1 MGISTQSRG
10 IGGSLLLAAA
20 LLLGCASLPISNTRS
35 FYYFGAPEPGDPWSR
50 KIEGWQL
57 RQVAADGPVS
67 ARDRERAEHSAV
79 SAAALGSDL
88 GREYASFRSDQQRAL
103 ARRVAEW
110 IQSESVRHYRAD
122 GPVDH
127 WATLQETLA
136 QDGDDCDGLEL
147 LVYKALLD
155 LGFRRDQVYR
165 AVVYRKRD
173 GQHHMVTFW
182 FEDASDPWVIDP
194 TGAMTYGMPRMSELP
209 EWAPLRVFSETRDFV
224 VRKPSSPAASETPS

>member
-1 MGISTQSRG
+1 MGFSTQRRRVQAA
-10 IGGSLLLAAA
+10 IRVAA
-20 LLLGCASLPISNTRS
+20 LVFGLGCAGLPIAGVGH
-35 FYYFGAPEPGDPWSR
+35 FDYFGTPEPGDPWSR

-57 RQVAADGPVS
+57 RQVAADGPV
-67 ARDRERAEHSAV
+67 AVRGRRAPGTSEAPV
-79 SAAALGSDL
+79 GSDL

-103 ARRVAEW
+103 ARRFADW
-110 IQSESVRHYRAD
+110 IQSEAVRHYRED

-136 QDGDDCDGLEL
+136 RNGDDCDGLEL

-155 LGFRRDQVYR
+155 LGFREDQVFR
-165 AVVYRKRD
+165 AVVYRKSD

-182 FEDASDPWVIDP
+182 FEDRGDPWVIDP

-224 VRKPSSPAASETPS
+224 VRKPSTLAASDTPS